1 MSVQSS
7 KNTIRW
13 KINGLS
19 FIMNDTFDSFFMVNV
34 GRIRAFLL
42 SNMYEKD
49 YGKAEDMTQDMC
61 IRIFQSLYNSDGSL
75 NKEKIS
81 DRVSEQSLAGYDISE
96 TEAFNHLVKNI
107 IWSTNSN
114 TKSKQDRRIEL
125 SYVGGGNEDMGD
137 ESVEALYNVI
147 QNIACHDNSF
157 EKVRVVQFYE
167 DLRDSFKSEK
177 IAQVWELVTMGYCS
191 EDIMDLLNLDCY
203 FFYKTISEGR
213 NQYNDILCTHFTPNE
228 MNID

>member
-19 FIMNDTFDSFFMVNV
+19 FIMNDTFDSFFIVNAS
-34 GRIRAFLL
+34 RIRAFLL
-42 SNMYEKD
+42 SNMYDRD
-49 YGKAEDMTQDMC
+49 YGKAEDMTQEMC
-61 IRIFQSLYNSDGSL
+61 IRIYQSLYNGDGSL
-75 NKEKIS
+75 NKEKIKE
-81 DRVSEQSLAGYDISE
+81 RVSEQALAGYDISE
-96 TEAFNHLVKNI
+96 LEAFNHLVKNI
-107 IWSTNSN
+107 IWSSNSN
-114 TKSKQDRRIEL
+114 VKSKQDRRIDL
-125 SYVGGGNEDMGD
+125 MYVGGGNEDMED

-147 QNIACHDNSF
+147 QNIACHDSSF

-203 FFYKTISEGR
+203 VFYKTISEGR
-213 NQYNDILCTHFTPNE
+213 KLYNDIICTHFTTSE